1 MEPRTIAKGRYN
13 DLTMNAVIAAL
24 YITLTIINPIGHG
37 AIQIRLSEALCVL
50 PFFDRK
56 YIKGIVIGVA
66 IANAFSPLGV
76 ADVAFGVAVVLI
88 SYAISYFVKN
98 IWINIIQY
106 SVVAGLLIGIEL
118 YIVFNLP
125 FMFSFFSIT
134 ASTFIIATIG
144 AMFIKLLRR
153 SKVGL

>member
-1 MEPRTIAKGRYN
+1 METRTIAKDRYK
-13 DLTMNAVIAAL
+13 DLTMNAVVAAL
-24 YITLTIINPIGHG
+24 YITLTVINPIGHG

-76 ADVAFGVAVVLI
+76 ADVVFGLACLLVA
-88 SYAISYFVKN
+88 YTISYFVKN
-98 IWINIIQY
+98 VWINIMQY
-106 SVVAGLLIGIEL
+106 SVVSGRLIGIEL

-125 FMFSFFSIT
+125 FMFSFLSIT
-134 ASTFIIATIG
+134 ASTLIIAIIG
-144 AMFIKLLRR
+144 ALFIKLLRR